1 MRERAMREAVIRD
14 PVAAYNAIA
23 ASYSQIAARR
33 EPYLDGI
40 DRLIT
45 QSIPNGSRSLLDIGA
60 GDGRRGLRLAAA
72 RDINTIVLVE
82 PSTGMRAGHPRGRLG
97 LESLPLRA
105 EDLHQ
110 LEPGFDVIVC
120 LWNLLGHVATR
131 AARIEVL
138 RQCGRLLTPRGRIFI
153 DVSHRYNARHYGLAK
168 TAARY
173 IGDHLWPRETRGDV
187 VVAWHDGPEP
197 IRTFGHVFTGSEVRR
212 MCRTAGLAVERRF
225 VVDYATGREHRH
237 ASQGHLLYVL
247 RHPAAVAADLVT
259 CPQAALA

>member
-1 MRERAMREAVIRD
+1 MRERASRETVISD
-14 PVAAYNAIA
+14 PVAAYDRIA
-23 ASYSQIAARR
+23 ASYDQIAACRK
-33 EPYLDGI
+33 PYLDGI

-45 QSIPNGSRSLLDIGA
+45 QLIPKGSRSLLDIGA

-72 RDINTIVLVE
+72 RGIHTVVLVE
-82 PSTGMRAGHPRGRLG
+82 PSAGMRAGHPQGRSG
-97 LESLPLRA
+97 VESLPLRA

-120 LWNLLGHVATR
+120 LWNVLGHVATR
-131 AARIEVL
+131 AARVDVL
-138 RQCGRLLTPRGRIFI
+138 RQCGRLLAPRGRIFI

-187 VVAWHDGPEP
+187 AVAWHDGPGP
-197 IRTFGHVFTGSEVRR
+197 IRTFGHVFTDPEVLG
-212 MCRTAGLAVERRF
+212 MCRAAGLDVEQRF
-225 VVDYATGREHRH
+225 IVDYATGIQQQH

-247 RHPAAVAADLVT
+247 RHSTAAAADEVT